1 MEKSNLSKNLS
12 ITIIIP
18 TLNEENRITR
28 TLESIS
34 KYISTKKNYDFELFI
49 IDENS
54 KDRTKEI
61 FDTFCKLRNIDNF
74 KFFTNASKKK
84 GKGASEKFILEMV
97 STDFF
102 LLYDA
107 DSAVKIQYLD
117 NFLDEKDYDLIS
129 GIRLNHPKSNS
140 WSRHVIGLVNNLLL
154 HLFLYRKVVPD
165 STCGFKLVRTS
176 KYRSVK
182 DMMFVNTG
190 FFDVELIY
198 LFIQNN
204 YKIKFIPVQW
214 DNSPDSR
221 INVLKSVFVDLLN
234 IFMIKIKHRKK

>member
-1 MEKSNLSKNLS
+1 MEKEKLSKNLS

-34 KYISTKKNYDFELFI
+34 EYISYKKNYDFELFI

-61 FDTFCKLRNIDNF
+61 FDSFCKIKNIDNF
-74 KFFTNASKKK
+74 KFFTNKGKKR

-97 STDFF
+97 STDLF
-102 LLYDA
+102 LLFDA

-117 NFLDEKDYDLIS
+117 KFLDEKNFDLIS

-154 HLFLYRKVVPD
+154 HLFLYREVVPD

-176 KYRSVK
+176 KYRTIK

-198 LFIQNN
+198 LFLQNC
-204 YKIKFIPVQW
+204 YKVKFIPVQW

-221 INVLKSVFVDLLN
+221 INVLKSIFVDLLN
-234 IFMIKIKHRKK
+234 IFKIKIKHRKR